1 MHSTLE
7 SDCPLWN
14 RLTWFIWRKKL
25 YSTTGSSSSLPKL
38 LNKAINWKIIFS
50 WNFFGVKISKVFA
63 PRLLPA
69 PHRRWLRG
77 DWLSSHMQSSY
88 SSSSSLHH
96 PHFPLIIIIIV
107 IVLLITSSSPF
118 SKPHKHLVL
127 LIPKMLWL
135 NNSAI
140 PSGNKICLDSF
151 LGEEKDRQ
159 LHIVSWVENNFWGPL
174 RMRIWKTVGPGVA
187 VVAKV
192 IKITPILVTNPVAC
206 HDVLVELWLFKPNT
220 SGKKYRVLA
229 PFVP

>member
-7 SDCPLWN
+7 SDRPLWN

-96 PHFPLIIIIIV
+96 PHFPLM
-107 IVLLITSSSPF
+107 LPLPPHSFSSSSSSHP
-118 SKPHKHLVL
+118 PIHLLDL
-127 LIPKMLWL
+127 LNIWCSWSPKILWL

-140 PSGNKICLDSF
+140 F
-151 LGEEKDRQ
+151 LAIKCA
-159 LHIVSWVENNFWGPL
+159 LIVF
-174 RMRIWKTVGPGVA
+174 
-187 VVAKV
+187 
-192 IKITPILVTNPVAC
+192 
-206 HDVLVELWLFKPNT
+206 
-220 SGKKYRVLA
+220 RV
-229 PFVP
+229 FF